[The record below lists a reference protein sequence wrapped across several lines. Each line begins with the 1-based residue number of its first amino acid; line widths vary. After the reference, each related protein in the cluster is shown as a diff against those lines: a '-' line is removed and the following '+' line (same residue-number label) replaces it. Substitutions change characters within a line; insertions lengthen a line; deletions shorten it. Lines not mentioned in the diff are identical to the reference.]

1 MGVEKIFLAK
11 KAIVALNN
19 GSNYTFN
26 YGALNAGKLAGAIR
40 AN

>member
-11 KAIVALNN
+11 KAI
-19 GSNYTFN
+19 N